1 MVTPQSIQHHSEPQ
15 KTEFLQ
21 QGELWEP
28 CAAVS
33 KDTGVYFRSARLP
46 GHGELGSECCFEV
59 ACEPPAVYTALWE
72 SFPGLLSWPE
82 LSWREMLGH
91 SQHCPQWH
99 TAIWQAL
106 SHFISLLT
114 PSVFT
119 FALQSPLLIF
129 QLRKLNKQQ
138 QKNLSSRC
146 LVQIQLSNWK
156 LHQPDNCSHLI
167 WAQSENADGDSRS
180 KKGSRG
186 CSGQAGA
193 VSDVDQTEL
202 LHSILYL
209 QPAQLK
215 VQNIHPLHAQNSHP
229 LSNTLSSKPDFTR
242 INTGSGKISEPTQ
255 APNFPWLLKR

>member
-91 SQHCPQWH
+91 SQRCPQWH
-99 TAIWQAL
+99 TAIWHAL

-193 VSDVDQTEL
+193 VSDVDQTEAVTQ
-202 LHSILYL
+202 HSVPAAS
-209 QPAQLK
+209 PAQGTEHPSSPCTKLTPTL
-215 VQNIHPLHAQNSHP
+215 QHPLKQTRLHTNQYRIWQNLRAYTSP
-229 LSNTLSSKPDFTR
+229 
-242 INTGSGKISEPTQ
+242 
-255 APNFPWLLKR
+255 